1 MEPRLPPRYPASMYT
16 AVAIPGDGIGPE
28 VIEAVYRVLEAAGAP
43 LRFVEHQAGQAALE
57 AGGDELLPVATL
69 DAIREHGVAL
79 KGPCTTPIGEGF
91 RSVNVQL
98 RQTLEL
104 FAAVRPVRSMPGV
117 TTRFPDVDLIIIR
130 ENTEGLYSGIENVI
144 AEDVVVSMKVA
155 TRKACRRVSHWAFRY
170 ATQKQR
176 ERITVFHK
184 ANIMKMT
191 DGMFLEEA
199 RRAHEGDYPGI
210 AYDEMII
217 DAACMRMVQDPA
229 PFDILLCENLYG
241 DIVSDLCAGM
251 VGGLGVTPGANFGEE
266 HAVFEA
272 VHGSAPDIAG
282 QGLANPL
289 ALLMSGTMMLNHLAD
304 RHGDEECRSVATRI
318 KTAYDAALERGD
330 RTRDLGG
337 KLGTDEF
344 AQAVIAGL

>member
-1 MEPRLPPRYPASMYT
+1 MHT

-28 VIEAVYRVLEAAGAP
+28 VIEAVYRVFEAVGAP
-43 LRFVEHQAGQAALE
+43 VRFVERHAGEAALS
-57 AGGDELLPVATL
+57 AGESELLPESTL
-69 DAIREHGVAL
+69 AAIQEYGVAL
-79 KGPCTTPIGEGF
+79 KGPCTTPIGSGF

-98 RQTLEL
+98 RQTLKL
-104 FAAVRPVRSMPGV
+104 FAAVRPVRTMPGV
-117 TTRFPDVDLIIIR
+117 ETRFGDVDLVIVR
-130 ENTEGLYSGIENVI
+130 ENTEGLYSGIENTV
-144 AEDVVVSMKVA
+144 AEDVVISMKVA
-155 TRKACRRVSHWAFRY
+155 TRKACRRIALWAFRY
-170 ATQKQR
+170 ATHKRR
-176 ERITVFHK
+176 EKITVFHK

-199 RRAHEGDYPGI
+199 RRVHEVEYPNI
-210 AYDEMII
+210 AYEEMII
-217 DAACMRMVQDPA
+217 DAAAMRLVQDPS

-289 ALLMSGTMMLNHLAD
+289 ALLMSGTMMLNHLSD
-304 RHGDEECRSVATRI
+304 TRGDEACRQAAQRI
-318 KTAYDAALERGD
+318 KRAYDGALGAGE

-337 KLGTDEF
+337 ALGTREF
-344 AQAVIAGL
+344 ADAVIARAQD

>member
-1 MEPRLPPRYPASMYT
+1 MHT

-28 VIEAVYRVLEAAGAP
+28 VIEAVYRVFEAASAP
-43 LRFVEHQAGQAALE
+43 VRFVEYHAGQSALE
-57 AGGDELLPVATL
+57 RGAQDVLPTDTL

-79 KGPCTTPIGEGF
+79 KGPCTTPIGKGF

-98 RQTLEL
+98 RQTLDL
-104 FAAVRPVRSMPGV
+104 FAAVRPVRSMPGIR
-117 TTRFPDVDLIIIR
+117 TRYDNVDLIIIR

-155 TRKACRRVSHWAFRY
+155 TRKACRRIALWAFRY
-170 ATQKQR
+170 ATHKRR

-191 DGMFLEEA
+191 DGMFIQEA
-199 RRAHEGDYPGI
+199 AKVHEVEYPNI
-210 AYDEMII
+210 KHDAMII
-217 DAACMRMVQDPA
+217 DAAAMRLVQDPT
-229 PFDILLCENLYG
+229 PFDMLLCENLYG

-251 VGGLGVTPGANFGEE
+251 VGGLGVTPGANFGLE

-282 QGLANPL
+282 QDMANPL
-289 ALLMSGTMMLNHLAD
+289 ALLMSGVMMLNHLAD
-304 RHGDEECRSVATRI
+304 SRSDQACRVAAARI
-318 KTAYDAALERGD
+318 KGGYDAALAAD
-330 RTRDLGG
+330 RKTRDLGG
-337 KLGTDEF
+337 TLGTRDF
-344 AQAVIAGL
+344 AQAVIDHLS